1 MPITILLVDDHP
13 LFRKGLHLLFDEESD
28 MQVVGEAGDGQEAIV
43 QTRELS
49 PDVVVMDITMPG
61 LNGIEATRQIIAES
75 PGTKIVAMSIHD
87 GKQFIKD
94 MLEAG
99 AAGYILKDTVP
110 EELPA
115 CVRKVMKG
123 EVCLSATITGVV
135 VSELVNLIA
144 GNGEAEKQPASH
156 VFESVDSNGSI
167 VKTKLFRPPCPNG
180 YVPRQRLSDKLD
192 MGVNCTLTLI
202 SAPAGYGKSVLVSSW
217 LESND
222 RLHAWLSLDE
232 EFKDLTTFLNY
243 FIAAVREIFPKTCSG
258 SYALVNEPG
267 QVSVHVLSEQLSN
280 DLLELKT
287 PFIFVCDDYG
297 RIHASDIHKM
307 FDRLFK
313 LLPQNLQLVFVTRR
327 DPPFSLASMRAHGEV
342 IDIRMTDLKFTA
354 PEIAEFFSCR
364 GSEPLDEKALAT
376 VSKVTEGWPA
386 ALRLLQINLAQG
398 QDPNEFLRD
407 MCGDSRDT
415 HEFLVTE
422 VLSHQT
428 PELRNCL
435 LKTSILNRFNASL
448 CAVLCEKDHDG
459 EEFIQQLFNANLFC
473 IPLDDA
479 HDWVRYHHLFQNLL
493 RVHLDRRYSEDEIRE
508 LHRKASG
515 WFEENGY
522 LEEALYYALK
532 ADPPGKA
539 AEVIVRHRLDI
550 VEKEQWALLAKL
562 LDSLPE
568 KTISQDVELLILS
581 ARSCNKRG
589 VYTEWVQKLDQIET
603 ILSNPKYCHADKNRQ
618 IGETCVM
625 RCALHY
631 HGAQGQQALALAER
645 ALELL
650 PPESQSERAY
660 ALLIQATSRQ
670 MIGDLQAAYDGVYE
684 ALHKEA
690 KESPTVH
697 GRLLQALCFMQWMD
711 ADMYALK
718 QSATAMLD
726 LCRTHHLP
734 ETKTFAHC
742 FLGKAQYQ
750 LNELRECEQT
760 LRPIVTDLHGPNF
773 QMFCKSTQIL
783 SFCYEAQGR
792 TDAAR
797 KLSESLIDR
806 ILKGA
811 GSSFLNEAKA
821 LEAELD
827 LRQGHQVK
835 ARHWAEG
842 VSREAAPVGYNVMIP
857 DLTIAKIL
865 VLQKTTE
872 SLRQAENLLSSLHT
886 FFHSV
891 HNIRFLIET
900 FSLQALLFDA
910 MGNASIADEKLT
922 EALALAEPGGAIR
935 VFVDLGEGIASIL
948 TRLDKSRTASDY
960 VQTLRAAFE
969 STASDTESRT
979 ATSESTSQMSNQQ
992 ALLESDLTNREIE
1005 ILTLLAQRLRNK
1017 EIADKLF
1024 ISPGTV
1030 KQHTINLYKKLGVES
1045 RREAVAKALSMN
1057 LLPKP

>member
-1 MPITILLVDDHP
+1 MSINILLVDDHP

-28 MQVVGEAGDGQEAIV
+28 MQVVGEAGDGQEAI
-43 QTRELS
+43 TRARELL

-61 LNGIEATRQIIAES
+61 LNGIEATRQIIAEL

-87 GKQFIKD
+87 GKQFVKD

-99 AAGYILKDTVP
+99 AVGYILKDTVP
-110 EELPA
+110 EEMPA

-123 EVCLSATITGVV
+123 EVFLSTTITGVV
-135 VSELVNLIA
+135 VSEFVSLIA
-144 GNGEAEKQPASH
+144 NNGEATEQPASGKVEH
-156 VFESVDSNGSI
+156 SDNGTSI

-180 YVPRQRLSDKLD
+180 YVQRSRLNDKLD
-192 MGVNCTLTLI
+192 MGASCALTLL

-258 SYALVNEPG
+258 SYALVNESG

-280 DLLELKT
+280 DLLEIKT

-297 RIHASDIHKM
+297 RIHSSDIHELL
-307 FDRLFK
+307 DRLFK
-313 LLPQNLQLVFVTRR
+313 QLPQNLQMVFVTRR
-327 DPPFSLASMRAHGEV
+327 DPPFSLASMRARGEV

-354 PEIAEFFSCR
+354 PEIAEFFSSS
-364 GSEPLDEKALAT
+364 GSETLDEKALAT

-386 ALRLLQINLAQG
+386 ALRLLQINLTQG

-435 LKTSILNRFNASL
+435 LRTSILNRFNASL

-459 EEFIQQLFNANLFC
+459 VAFIQQLFNANLFC

-479 HDWVRYHHLFQNLL
+479 HDWVRYHHLFQSLL
-493 RVHLDRRYSEDEIRE
+493 RVHLDRRYSEEEIKE

-522 LEEALYYALK
+522 LEEALYYALE
-532 ADPPGKA
+532 ADPPVKA
-539 AEVIVRHRLDI
+539 AAVIVRHRQEITDN
-550 VEKEQWALLAKL
+550 EQWALLAKL
-562 LDSLPE
+562 LDFLPE
-568 KTISQDVELLILS
+568 TAVKQDVELLILS

-589 VYTEWVQKLDQIET
+589 LYTKWAQILDQIDDL
-603 ILSNPKYCHADKNRQ
+603 LSSPGYHDSNKNRQ
-618 IGETCVM
+618 NGDVCMM
-625 RCALHY
+625 RGSLLY
-631 HGAQGQQALALAER
+631 HGSQGQQALALVER

-650 PPESQSERAY
+650 PPESKSERVY
-660 ALLIQATSRQ
+660 ALLMQATSRQ
-670 MIGDLQAAYDGVYE
+670 MIGDRQAAYDGIYG
-684 ALHKEA
+684 ALSKEA

-711 ADMYALK
+711 ADIHALK

-726 LCRTHHLP
+726 LCRVHPLP
-734 ETKTFAHC
+734 ETKVFAHC
-742 FLGKAQYQ
+742 FLGIAHYH
-750 LNELRECEQT
+750 LNELKECEQA
-760 LRPIVTDLHGPNF
+760 LRPVITDPYGPSF
-773 QMFCKSTQIL
+773 MMFFKSAQVL
-783 SFCYEAQGR
+783 SFYYVSQGR
-792 TDAAR
+792 ADSAR
-797 KLSESLIDR
+797 ELSESLIAR
-806 ILKGA
+806 ILKGV
-811 GSSFLNEAKA
+811 GSTFLPGAKA
-821 LEAELD
+821 LLAELD
-827 LRQGHQVK
+827 FRSGQHAK
-835 ARHWAEG
+835 AMHWASEKN
-842 VSREAAPVGYNVMIP
+842 REENPVGYNFMIP
-857 DLTIAKIL
+857 DLTAAKIL
-865 VLQKTTE
+865 VHQRTDE
-872 SLRQAENLLSSLHT
+872 SLQQAEEILSFLYTHFS
-886 FFHSV
+886 SV
-891 HNIRFLIET
+891 HNTRFLIET
-900 FSLQALLFDA
+900 LSLQALFCDA
-910 MGNASIADEKLT
+910 LGHASAADEKLT
-922 EALALAEPGGAIR
+922 EALALAEPGGIIR
-935 VFVDLGEGIASIL
+935 AFVDLGEGIASIL
-948 TRLDKSRTASDY
+948 NRLDNSRDTSDY
-960 VQTLRAAFE
+960 VQTLRNAFKNA
-969 STASDTESRT
+969 ASDTEGRT
-979 ATSESTSQMSNQQ
+979 VASESTSQMSTQQ
-992 ALLESDLTNREIE
+992 ALFESDLTNREIE

-1024 ISPGTV
+1024 ISDGTV
-1030 KQHTINLYKKLGVES
+1030 KQHTINLYKKLGVDS

-1057 LLPKP
+1057 LLPKL

>member
-1 MPITILLVDDHP
+1 
-13 LFRKGLHLLFDEESD
+13 
-28 MQVVGEAGDGQEAIV
+28 MQVIGEAGDGQEAIDRA
-43 QTRELS
+43 RELS

-61 LNGIEATRQIIAES
+61 LNGIEATRQILAES
-75 PGTKIVAMSIHD
+75 PDTKIVAMSIHE
-87 GKQFIKD
+87 GKQFVKD

-110 EELPA
+110 EEMPA

-123 EVCLSATITGVV
+123 EVFLSTTITGVV
-135 VSELVNLIA
+135 VSEFVNLIA
-144 GNGEAEKQPASH
+144 GNGKSEEQLASH
-156 VFESVDSNGSI
+156 KEESADSKGSI

-180 YVPRQRLSDKLD
+180 YVPRPRLNDKLD
-192 MGVNCTLTLI
+192 MGVNCALTLL
-202 SAPAGYGKSVLVSSW
+202 SAPAGYGKSALVSSW

-243 FIAAVREIFPKTCSG
+243 FIAAVRGSFPNACAET
-258 SYALVNEPG
+258 YALANEPG
-267 QVSVHVLSEQLSN
+267 GVSVRALSEQLSN
-280 DLLELKT
+280 DILEIKT

-297 RIHASDIHKM
+297 SIHSSDIHDL
-307 FDRLFK
+307 FDSLFK
-313 LLPQNLQLVFVTRR
+313 QLPQNLQLVFVTRR
-327 DPPFSLASMRAHGEV
+327 DPPFSLASMRARGEIV
-342 IDIRMTDLKFTA
+342 DIRMTDLKFTK
-354 PEIAEFFSCR
+354 PEIAEFFCNR
-364 GSEPLDEKALAT
+364 GIAVLSEKALTT
-376 VSKVTEGWPA
+376 VFEVTEGWPA

-398 QDPNEFLRD
+398 KDPNEFLRD

-479 HDWVRYHHLFQNLL
+479 HDWVRYHHLFQSLL
-493 RVHLDRRYSEDEIRE
+493 RVHLDRRYSEDEIKE

-550 VEKEQWALLAKL
+550 VEKEQWALLTKL

-568 KTISQDVELLILS
+568 KAISQDVELLILS

-589 VYTEWVQKLDQIET
+589 LYAEWARKLDQIET
-603 ILSNPKYCHADKNRQ
+603 ILSNPNYCHADKNRQ
-618 IGETCVM
+618 VGEACVM

-670 MIGDLQAAYDGVYE
+670 MIGDRQAAYDGAYE

-690 KESPTVH
+690 KDSPTVH

-711 ADMYALK
+711 ADMSALK

-726 LCRTHHLP
+726 LCYTHHLP
-734 ETKTFAHC
+734 ETKAFAHC

-750 LNELRECEQT
+750 LNDLQECEQT
-760 LRPIVTDLHGPNF
+760 LLSIVTDPQGPNF
-773 QMFCKSTQIL
+773 QMFCKSTQLL
-783 SFCYEAQGR
+783 SLCYEAQGR
-792 TDAAR
+792 TDSAV
-797 KLSESLIDR
+797 KLAESLIDR

-827 LRQGHQVK
+827 LCQGHHAK
-835 ARHWAEG
+835 ARHWADG
-842 VSREAAPVGYNVMIP
+842 VSREEAPVGYNVMIP
-857 DLTIAKIL
+857 DLTVAKIL

-872 SLRQAENLLSSLHT
+872 SQRQAEDLLSFLHT
-886 FFHSV
+886 YFSSV
-891 HNIRFLIET
+891 HNTRFLIET
-900 FSLQALLFDA
+900 LSLQALLFDA
-910 MGNASIADEKLT
+910 MGNASAAEEKLA

-935 VFVDLGEGIASIL
+935 AFVDLGEGIASIL
-948 TRLDKSRTASDY
+948 NRLDNSRDASGY
-960 VQTLRAAFE
+960 VKTLRAAFE
-969 STASDTESRT
+969 NNASDTEGRT
-979 ATSESTSQMSNQQ
+979 ATSESTGQMSNQQ

-1045 RREAVAKALSMN
+1045 RREAVSKALSMN